1 MPSQSLALGLTL
13 IVAPRLAARSYVR
26 PLPATLSD
34 KTQKT
39 AGLLKPGGLRLPKNT
54 LVIRAFELALAAEAF
69 LSLRSQPA
77 LETATEQVQYD

>member
-1 MPSQSLALGLTL
+1 MVFRET
-13 IVAPRLAARSYVR
+13 IRSTPEACV
-26 PLPATLSD
+26 P
-34 KTQKT
+34 TQKP
-39 AGLLKPGGLRLPKNT
+39 PGYLDPAVSAYLNARNR